1 MKPLLQCSS
10 SPSTAVNFNI
20 SCREIRWHICPGMS
34 CDLTP
39 VFLSFRTKKIHIF
52 EAFKDKWGREQMYI
66 PKCGYNLVWQI
77 WENSPVPLKQSIFRE
92 QEKYKILFP
101 RQPSRKHQHS
111 IAKLTSLQ
119 AYRAESRIPLKNV
132 KNFQGSCQKKSICF
146 YDSKMKSLEE
156 TAWVKCNWGLP
167 E

>member
-1 MKPLLQCSS
+1 MKPLIQCSRS
-10 SPSTAVNFNI
+10 SNPSTAVTAVNFNI
-20 SCREIRWHICPGMS
+20 SCREIRWHICPGMW

-39 VFLSFRTKKIHIF
+39 VFFSFHTQKFHIF

-77 WENSPVPLKQSIFRE
+77 WENSPVPLKQSIFCE

-101 RQPSRKHQHS
+101 RQPARKYQHS

-119 AYRAESRIPLKNV
+119 AHKAERRIPLKSV
-132 KNFQGSCQKKSICF
+132 KNFQVSCQK
-146 YDSKMKSLEE
+146 
-156 TAWVKCNWGLP
+156 
-167 E
+167 